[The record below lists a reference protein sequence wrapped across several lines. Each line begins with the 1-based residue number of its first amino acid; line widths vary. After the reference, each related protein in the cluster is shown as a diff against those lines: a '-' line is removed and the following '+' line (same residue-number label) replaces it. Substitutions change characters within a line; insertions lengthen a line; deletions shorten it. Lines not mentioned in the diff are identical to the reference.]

1 MILDFRLW
9 RLFVEHDLNPAE
21 YDALFDKELEM
32 LLPRISNPTERNRL
46 QGMLGNGWA
55 NYIGAALRN
64 AGFRDQGRIQE
75 GIHDITVKLLVSPGG
90 LFRNYDEA
98 RHGPFDLRFKRS
110 VANAIKNIV
119 EKERNRRR
127 FFPSVPIDQEWQ
139 PGTVT
144 DLPDTRSSGQEDDKL
159 VDDFRRLVGNR
170 LGQLGL
176 AVLDARLSGQ
186 ETRSLAERPDLGR
199 PGTYAIKKTGSGRSS
214 RWPSSTPGRLA
225 TRPSSEM
232 LKGRWEESRPQWK
245 NAGWRWQSDNRRN
258 DGEEEREEGEKTF

>member
-21 YDALFDKELEM
+21 YDALFDRELEM

-110 VANAIKNIV
+110 TANAIKNIA

-127 FFPSVPIDQEWQ
+127 FIPTVPITPIGQEFR
-139 PGTVT
+139 PGCAT
-144 DLPDTRSSGQEDDKL
+144 DVPDFRSSGQEDDKL
-159 VDDFRRLVGNR
+159 IQDFRRLVRNR
-170 LGQLGL
+170 LGELAI
-176 AVLDARLSGQ
+176 AVLDARLNGQ
-186 ETRSLAERPDLGR
+186 ETKTLAERPDLGS
-199 PGTYAIKKTGSGRSS
+199 PGTYAIKKMVQSIKS
-214 RWPSSTPGRLA
+214 LA
-225 TRPSSEM
+225 QEFATAIGDPAFLRDVERAM
-232 LKGRWEESRPQWK
+232 DREGATVEK
-245 NAGWRWQSDNRRN
+245 RRAAMAV
-258 DGEEEREEGEKTF
+258 RQ